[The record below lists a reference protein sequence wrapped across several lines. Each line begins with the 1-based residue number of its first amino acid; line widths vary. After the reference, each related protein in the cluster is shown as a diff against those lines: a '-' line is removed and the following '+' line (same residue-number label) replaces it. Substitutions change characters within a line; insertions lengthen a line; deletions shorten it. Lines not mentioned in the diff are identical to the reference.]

1 MKKDLF
7 DYVCM
12 QVLDGARFSVDF
24 KARSLKVNG
33 KYIVK
38 DGVSEI
44 EQSGRYVPENFL
56 YHIEDFY
63 EGYKHSVPS
72 ERSESRSRNYFKAL
86 PEKEL
91 SDEDMMYGRYRN
103 SGARHHHESE
113 TKANISNVKK
123 SDNFVKHK
131 NGQSSSTMNGANNKS
146 VRGVHPQKKILSERL
161 TNALEKEIGNVKDEI
176 QEKQN
181 KM

>member
-7 DYVCM
+7 DYVCRE
-12 QVLDGARFSVDF
+12 VLDGARFSVDF
-24 KARSLKVNG
+24 KTRSLKVNG

-91 SDEDMMYGRYRN
+91 SDEDMMYGRYREFCRAQLEVYILCCLLE
-103 SGARHHHESE
+103 GAKWDESWGKWFWQSQNDKDLVLLRE
-113 TKANISNVKK
+113 WFEPVKAE
-123 SDNFVKHK
+123 
-131 NGQSSSTMNGANNKS
+131 
-146 VRGVHPQKKILSERL
+146 GV
-161 TNALEKEIGNVKDEI
+161 
-176 QEKQN
+176 
-181 KM
+181 